1 MRSVRI
7 LPDCERFCFR
17 ELQLL
22 LKVALLL
29 DELRLLALHRRQV
42 LFQVA
47 QLPRHLL
54 LRLLAVLVAHAQLLA
69 LLAGLLQLL
78 LEAGDLGIEAAA
90 GRHFQLQ
97 LAFQLADFQLQPKQR
112 QKNSKVKYL
121 GGRWVAKLV
130 ARLLAAA
137 ALRV

>member
-1 MRSVRI
+1 MLV
-7 LPDCERFCFR
+7 PDCERFRFR

-22 LKVALLL
+22 LQVTLLL
-29 DELRLLALHRRQV
+29 NQLRLLALHRRQV

-54 LRLLAVLVAHAQLLA
+54 LRLLTVLVAHAQLLA

-78 LEAGDLGIEAAA
+78 LEAGDLGVEAAA
-90 GRHFQLQ
+90 RRHFQLQ

-112 QKNSKVKYL
+112 KK
-121 GGRWVAKLV
+121 
-130 ARLLAAA
+130 
-137 ALRV
+137 

>member
-1 MRSVRI
+1 M
-7 LPDCERFCFR
+7 PNCERFRFCEF
-17 ELQLL
+17 QLL
-22 LKVALLL
+22 LQVALLL

-78 LEAGDLGIEAAA
+78 LEAGDLGVEAAA
-90 GRHFQLQ
+90 RRYFQFQ

-112 QKNSKVKYL
+112 QK
-121 GGRWVAKLV
+121 
-130 ARLLAAA
+130 
-137 ALRV
+137 